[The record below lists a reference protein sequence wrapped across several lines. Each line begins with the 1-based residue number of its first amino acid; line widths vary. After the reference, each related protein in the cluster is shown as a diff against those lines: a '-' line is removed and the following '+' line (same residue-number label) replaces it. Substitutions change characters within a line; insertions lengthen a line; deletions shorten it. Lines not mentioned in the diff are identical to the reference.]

1 MCVRV
6 RVCVDYFLK
15 ERETNLVRNLQ
26 IEFTNELF
34 FSPDPAAGRP
44 MRLSLAFRLSPS
56 TQCPADW
63 LVGRR
68 NKIKQDLTTKCFLLF
83 VCFKFY

>member
-26 IEFTNELF
+26 IEFTNEF
-34 FSPDPAAGRP
+34 FFLLIQPPAVRCA
-44 MRLSLAFRLSPS
+44 SLSPFAS
-56 TQCPADW
+56 PPAPNAQRTGW
-63 LVGRR
+63 LDEE
-68 NKIKQDLTTKCFLLF
+68 IK
-83 VCFKFY
+83 